1 MTERRKAGAIS
12 NTCFYIKMVK
22 HKSTIKPIIPNKGIE
37 LWYRKQ
43 LMKLI
48 DDMQHSAEYW
58 LKAEYK
64 KQLPEIAQDAL
75 PANFNRRES

>member
-1 MTERRKAGAIS
+1 M
-12 NTCFYIKMVK
+12 
-22 HKSTIKPIIPNKGIE
+22 KSTIKPIIPNKGIE

-48 DDMQHSAEYW
+48 DDMQHSVEYW
-58 LKAEYK
+58 LKTEYK

-75 PANFNRRES
+75 PANFNRRESY

>member
-1 MTERRKAGAIS
+1 
-12 NTCFYIKMVK
+12 MVK

-43 LMKLI
+43 LIKLI
-48 DDMQHSAEYW
+48 DDMQHS
-58 LKAEYK
+58 AEYK

>member
-1 MTERRKAGAIS
+1 
-12 NTCFYIKMVK
+12 
-22 HKSTIKPIIPNKGIE
+22 
-37 LWYRKQ
+37 
-43 LMKLI
+43 MKLI